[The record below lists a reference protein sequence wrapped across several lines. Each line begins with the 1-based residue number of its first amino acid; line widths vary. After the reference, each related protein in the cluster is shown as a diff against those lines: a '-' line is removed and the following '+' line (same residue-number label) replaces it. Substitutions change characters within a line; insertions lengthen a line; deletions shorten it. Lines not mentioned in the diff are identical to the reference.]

1 MSTLLDLSKDSVT
14 EKELDE
20 LNKLLEKAKKE
31 KLEK

>member
-20 LNKLLEKAKKE
+20 LNKLLEKAKK
-31 KLEK
+31 